1 MGEKN
6 RGSRD
11 LADIAL
17 YNAEALTCLEW
28 ALDGHQAPGRLQ
40 EYALTIHSGAYRH
53 PIIGGTLM
61 AYHFISLH
69 IPFQDLEARRSL
81 LEAVSNVSKCLS
93 EVVWEQCQAIWTIS
107 PLLFL

>member
-1 MGEKN
+1 M
-6 RGSRD
+6 
-11 LADIAL
+11 ADIAL

-81 LEAVSNVSKCLS
+81 IEAVSSVSKCLS
-93 EVVWEQCQAIWTIS
+93 EVV
-107 PLLFL
+107 